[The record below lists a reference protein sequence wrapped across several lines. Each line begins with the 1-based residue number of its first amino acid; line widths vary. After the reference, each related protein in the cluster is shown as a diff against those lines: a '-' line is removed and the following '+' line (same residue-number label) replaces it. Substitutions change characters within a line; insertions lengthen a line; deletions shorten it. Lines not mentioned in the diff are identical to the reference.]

1 MANILQKPQSE
12 PVPYE
17 LMRQHSTSQL
27 FERRKNVSEARV
39 NSFSWGSRQKL
50 TESRLI
56 SKDQISSHLRS
67 KTPLLILLETVEEN
81 SDEKKEAKNSKH
93 RAENNRCLFRVVV
106 LFF

>member
-1 MANILQKPQSE
+1 M
-12 PVPYE
+12 
-17 LMRQHSTSQL
+17 
-27 FERRKNVSEARV
+27 SEARV

-106 LFF
+106 LFFEPPLEVGDMDGINGVGMLVHAMFFIIF